1 MDAVQEYS
9 ITRSK
14 EDYLR
19 VIFELSKSKESIRS
33 SDVAEKLGITRAS
46 VSRMMTELKKS
57 GLIEKEKYGSV
68 VLTERGYKLAAQIKN
83 KHALIKVFLTNVLGV
98 SESIANIDACS
109 MEHAVSHETAEKLNN
124 QLSKLLCFK
133 E

>member
-1 MDAVQEYS
+1 MDVALKNS

-19 VIFELSKSKESIRS
+19 VIYELSECNKEVQS
-33 SDVAEKLGITRAS
+33 SDVAERLGITRAS
-46 VSRMMTELKKS
+46 VSRMMSELKSS

-68 VLTERGYKLAAQIKN
+68 ILTEGGYKLAMQIKSN
-83 KHALIKVFLTNVLGV
+83 HDLIIKFLVDVLGV
-98 SESIANIDACS
+98 NASVANKDACK
-109 MEHAVSHETAEKLNN
+109 MEHAVSPETAERLSN
-124 QLSKLLCFK
+124 QISKLLCLK